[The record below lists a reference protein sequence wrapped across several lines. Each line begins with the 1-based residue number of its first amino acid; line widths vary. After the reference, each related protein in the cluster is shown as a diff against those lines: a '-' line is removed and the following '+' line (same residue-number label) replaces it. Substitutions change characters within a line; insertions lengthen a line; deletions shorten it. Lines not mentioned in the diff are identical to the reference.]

1 MYNGTEIIR
10 LTPQAPTDSNCPVS
24 ALPAGAGA
32 PEIEVTPEMIEAGVR
47 ALWASGAIEYPSVAD
62 RDLVT
67 HLYRQM
73 AAANLP

>member
-1 MYNGTEIIR
+1 M
-10 LTPQAPTDSNCPVS
+10 TPQAPADSNCPVS
-24 ALPAGAGA
+24 DPSSEAGA

-73 AAANLP
+73 AAAKLP